1 MTTERL
7 QKFLSRAGV
16 ASRRTAEE
24 IIKAGRVAVNGQVVT
39 AMGVKVDPGRDVVQ
53 VDGSIVKVTAALRT
67 VMLHKPYGYVC
78 TTSDPE
84 GRRVVTELLGKQAGR
99 LYPVGR
105 LDYDATGLLLLT
117 NDGELAY
124 RLTHP
129 SYQVPR
135 TYRVTVDGRD
145 EQGKSAATFRRGGP
159 GWPVRLPRGAG
170 EQAGGGKNRVGN
182 HRARGPVPSDQAPD
196 GQGRAPGGEI
206 KAHRLRPPQV
216 GGTPPGHLPGGH
228 RAGDGGLEGRGGP
241 EVSPEERPLPA
252 EMVPEPF
259 QEAGFVPPW
268 PAPKP
273 PRPLLHLGLL
283 LATVATTVIA
293 GAIQQGVN
301 PLETPGLLYRGIPFS
316 FTLLLILGSHEMG
329 HYLVSRRHHLDVT
342 LPYFIP
348 APPIPFIIG
357 TFGAFIRIRSP
368 IQDKR
373 ALMDV
378 GCAGPLTGVLVSI
391 PVILIGLKL
400 SAVSVMGGGGD
411 NLTLGEPLLFKLL
424 SWVALGW
431 MTPEQN
437 VILHPVAFA
446 GWIGLLVTAL
456 NLIPVGQLD
465 GGHVAYAL
473 FPEYHR
479 YISLG
484 MLGLLVVCG
493 VVFWQGWL
501 FWAGLIA
508 FLGWRHPP
516 PYHFW
521 VPLDRRRR
529 VLGIITIAVFVL
541 TFTPTPFVLG

>member
-1 MTTERL
+1 
-7 QKFLSRAGV
+7 
-16 ASRRTAEE
+16 
-24 IIKAGRVAVNGQVVT
+24 
-39 AMGVKVDPGRDVVQ
+39 
-53 VDGSIVKVTAALRT
+53 
-67 VMLHKPYGYVC
+67 
-78 TTSDPE
+78 
-84 GRRVVTELLGKQAGR
+84 
-99 LYPVGR
+99 
-105 LDYDATGLLLLT
+105 
-117 NDGELAY
+117 
-124 RLTHP
+124 
-129 SYQVPR
+129 
-135 TYRVTVDGRD
+135 
-145 EQGKSAATFRRGGP
+145 
-159 GWPVRLPRGAG
+159 
-170 EQAGGGKNRVGN
+170 
-182 HRARGPVPSDQAPD
+182 
-196 GQGRAPGGEI
+196 
-206 KAHRLRPPQV
+206 
-216 GGTPPGHLPGGH
+216 
-228 RAGDGGLEGRGGP
+228 
-241 EVSPEERPLPA
+241 
-252 EMVPEPF
+252 
-259 QEAGFVPPW
+259 VPPW

-273 PRPLLHLGLL
+273 PRRLLHLGLL
-283 LATVATTVIA
+283 LGTVATTIIA

-301 PLETPGLLYRGIPFS
+301 PLETPGLLYRGVPFS
-316 FTLLLILGSHEMG
+316 FTLLLILGTHEMG

-368 IQDKR
+368 IKDKR
-373 ALMDV
+373 ALLDV
-378 GCAGPLTGVLVSI
+378 GCAGPLAGVLISI
-391 PVILIGLKL
+391 PVILIGLNL
-400 SAVSVMGGGGD
+400 STIIVTGGGEGVV
-411 NLTLGEPLLFKLL
+411 LGEPLLFKLL
-424 SWVALGW
+424 SWAALGP

-516 PYHFW
+516 PYQFW

-529 VLGIITIAVFVL
+529 VLGIITGAVFIL
-541 TFTPTPFVLG
+541 TFTPVPFVLG

>member
-1 MTTERL
+1 
-7 QKFLSRAGV
+7 
-16 ASRRTAEE
+16 
-24 IIKAGRVAVNGQVVT
+24 
-39 AMGVKVDPGRDVVQ
+39 
-53 VDGSIVKVTAALRT
+53 
-67 VMLHKPYGYVC
+67 
-78 TTSDPE
+78 
-84 GRRVVTELLGKQAGR
+84 
-99 LYPVGR
+99 
-105 LDYDATGLLLLT
+105 
-117 NDGELAY
+117 
-124 RLTHP
+124 
-129 SYQVPR
+129 
-135 TYRVTVDGRD
+135 
-145 EQGKSAATFRRGGP
+145 
-159 GWPVRLPRGAG
+159 
-170 EQAGGGKNRVGN
+170 
-182 HRARGPVPSDQAPD
+182 
-196 GQGRAPGGEI
+196 
-206 KAHRLRPPQV
+206 
-216 GGTPPGHLPGGH
+216 
-228 RAGDGGLEGRGGP
+228 
-241 EVSPEERPLPA
+241 VSPEERQLGREMIPDPLR
-252 EMVPEPF
+252 
-259 QEAGFVPPW
+259 EAGLIPPW
-268 PAPKP
+268 PEAKP
-273 PRPLLHLGLL
+273 PRRLLHLGLL
-283 LATVATTVIA
+283 LATVVTTIIA

-316 FTLLLILGSHEMG
+316 FTLLLILGTHEMG

-373 ALMDV
+373 ALLDV
-378 GCAGPLTGVLVSI
+378 GCAGPLTGVLVAI
-391 PVILIGLKL
+391 PVILVGLKL
-400 SAVSVMGGGGD
+400 SAVTLVSGGEGT
-411 NLTLGEPLLFKLL
+411 LTLGEPLLFKLL
-424 SWVALGW
+424 SWVALGS

-479 YISLG
+479 SISLG
-484 MLGLLVVCG
+484 VLGLLVVCG

-508 FLGWRHPP
+508 LLGWRHPP

-541 TFTPTPFVLG
+541 TFTPAPFVLG

>member
-1 MTTERL
+1 M
-7 QKFLSRAGV
+7 
-16 ASRRTAEE
+16 
-24 IIKAGRVAVNGQVVT
+24 
-39 AMGVKVDPGRDVVQ
+39 P
-53 VDGSIVKVTAALRT
+53 
-67 VMLHKPYGYVC
+67 
-78 TTSDPE
+78 PE
-84 GRRVVTELLGKQAGR
+84 M
-99 LYPVGR
+99 
-105 LDYDATGLLLLT
+105 
-117 NDGELAY
+117 
-124 RLTHP
+124 
-129 SYQVPR
+129 
-135 TYRVTVDGRD
+135 
-145 EQGKSAATFRRGGP
+145 
-159 GWPVRLPRGAG
+159 
-170 EQAGGGKNRVGN
+170 
-182 HRARGPVPSDQAPD
+182 
-196 GQGRAPGGEI
+196 I
-206 KAHRLRPPQV
+206 
-216 GGTPPGHLPGGH
+216 
-228 RAGDGGLEGRGGP
+228 
-241 EVSPEERPLPA
+241 
-252 EMVPEPF
+252 PEPF
-259 QEAGFVPPW
+259 QEAGYMPPW

-273 PRPLLHLGLL
+273 PRRLLHLGLL
-283 LATVATTVIA
+283 LATVVTTVIA

-301 PLETPGLLYRGIPFS
+301 PLETPELLYRGIPFS
-316 FTLLLILGSHEMG
+316 FTLLLILGTHEMG

-368 IQDKR
+368 IKDKR
-373 ALMDV
+373 ALLDV

-400 SAVSVMGGGGD
+400 STITVMGGGEET
-411 NLTLGEPLLFKLL
+411 LTLGEPLLFKLL
-424 SWVALGW
+424 SWVALGS

-484 MLGLLVVCG
+484 VLGLLVVCG

-516 PYHFW
+516 PYQFW

-529 VLGIITIAVFVL
+529 VLGIITIVVFVL
-541 TFTPTPFVLG
+541 TFTPAPFVLG